1 MHLCVWVGDALE
13 DFLVDVFWVDT
24 CADLAWVEYHVV
36 FAIVGAV
43 VVGFEVETHA
53 SKLVPVQVSA
63 IART

>member
-1 MHLCVWVGDALE
+1 M
-13 DFLVDVFWVDT
+13 VDVFWVDT

-43 VVGFEVETHA
+43 VVGLEVETHA